1 MDEFV
6 CEISCQNEDTVKAV
20 KEHMPSDENLLSLAD
35 LFKAFSDVTRI
46 KIITALSERELCV
59 CEICEV
65 VGMTQSAVSHQ
76 LRYLTQMGV
85 IGRRKEGKF
94 VHYTLKDNHIITI
107 FMQGLAHIKC

>member
-6 CEISCQNEDTVKAV
+6 CEVACQNEDAV
-20 KEHMPSDENLLSLAD
+20 KLVKKRMPSEESLLSLAD
-35 LFKAFSDVTRI
+35 LFKAFSDVTRL
-46 KIITALSERELCV
+46 KIITALSEQELCV

-65 VGMTQSAVSHQ
+65 VGMMQSAVSHQ

-94 VHYTLKDNHIITI
+94 VYYALKDHHIITI